1 MAIFSRNLIL
11 PSQWLG
17 GTLLSLLIII
27 SATAIL
33 TTGKLILAPI
43 MFSIVIGLMFGP
55 VADRIERFGVP
66 STISAI
72 IVVMLFT
79 GLILS
84 ILSAII
90 IPLSSWAA
98 RLPVLWQSLQQIFA
112 DWQGFMSALS
122 GIREKLDM
130 LTQQDADMVVQVDE
144 GSPIKSVV
152 TIAPTVLA
160 QILMFLASL
169 YFFVVTRKQIRAAIV
184 GLFYKQKAGYCVA
197 RIFRDVERHVSRYLL
212 SISLINIAVALVVS
226 AALWSI
232 GVPGAL
238 MWGLLAGLL
247 NYITYI
253 GPAIMIACLLA
264 VGLMSFEP
272 TNAAFLPAAIY
283 LTINFIESQF
293 ITPLLIGRAMTLNP
307 FLVFFTITFWIW
319 AWGPLGGF
327 VAVPS
332 LLIGKAV
339 LTNLS
344 RFNEDFARNAHKNRN
359 NLPPKPLTL

>member
-1 MAIFSRNLIL
+1 MAIFSRDLIL

-27 SATAIL
+27 SATTIL

-43 MFSIVIGLMFGP
+43 LFSIVIGLMFGP
-55 VADRIERFGVP
+55 VADRIERLGVP

-72 IVVMLFT
+72 IVVMLFS

-90 IPLSSWAA
+90 IPLSGWFA
-98 RLPVLWQSLQQIFA
+98 RLPALWESLQQIFA
-112 DWQGFMSALS
+112 DWQGLMSALN
-122 GIREKLDM
+122 GVKEKIDI
-130 LTQQDADMVVQVDE
+130 LTEQDADMVVQVDE
-144 GSPIKSVV
+144 GSPIKNVV

-169 YFFVVTRKQIRAAIV
+169 YFFVVTRKQILATIV
-184 GLFYKQKAGYCVA
+184 GQFFSHKAGYCVA

-212 SISLINIAVALVVS
+212 SISLINIAVAIVVS

-272 TNAAFLPAAIY
+272 TNAAFLPAALY

-332 LLIGKAV
+332 LLIGKAI
-339 LTNLS
+339 LSNLA
-344 RFNEDFARNAHKNRN
+344 RFNLTYARKGRN
-359 NLPPKPLTL
+359 NSAPKPLSI